1 MGVACPGGS
10 ESTIHGL
17 RECIESHWNDGD
29 FVTLKIDFQNAFNL
43 VSRQA
48 LLDECHSHFPELM
61 PWASWCYG
69 QHPRL
74 FHSMGIISSETGVQ
88 QGDLLGPL
96 FFCLVLQK
104 LVATVATDEESSH
117 LLYHKWYMDD
127 GVVAG
132 SEKAVVRVIAILKEL
147 GPHLGLFLNDSK
159 CEVFSKGNMNSFPQ
173 GSNTPNLEVLGA
185 PIGDIIFCAKFVAN
199 QRAKARALLSR
210 LQQVGSKDP
219 QVALSVA
226 SLLWQLL

>member
-1 MGVACPGGS
+1 MGIMV
-10 ESTIHGL
+10 L
-17 RECIESHWNDGD
+17 R
-29 FVTLKIDFQNAFNL
+29 T
-43 VSRQA
+43 
-48 LLDECHSHFPELM
+48 
-61 PWASWCYG
+61 ASKA
-69 QHPRL
+69 

-88 QGDLLGPL
+88 QGDPLGPL

-104 LVATVATDEESSH
+104 LVATIATDEESSQ

-127 GVVAG
+127 GVIAG
-132 SEKAVVRVIAILKEL
+132 SEKAVASVITILKEL

-159 CEVFSKGNMNSFPQ
+159 CEVYSKGNMNSFPQ
-173 GSNTPNLEVLGA
+173 GMKRSNTPILEVLGA

-210 LQQVGSKDP
+210 LRPTGC
-219 QVALSVA
+219 LSDA